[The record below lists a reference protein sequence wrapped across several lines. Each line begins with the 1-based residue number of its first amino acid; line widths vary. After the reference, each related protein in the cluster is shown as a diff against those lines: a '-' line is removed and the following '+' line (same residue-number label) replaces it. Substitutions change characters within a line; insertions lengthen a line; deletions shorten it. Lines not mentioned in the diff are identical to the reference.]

1 MMNPVHPVESAEADV
16 AINDRL
22 CEDDPDEAA
31 LDDDELRLVRIL
43 DLQREAL
50 RKEDSLEACLGAH
63 NSGLLRIGL
72 RYEEAIQ
79 KALDAAKGNLH
90 QILQVQP
97 AMNTHLSI
105 SRQVDRFANLE
116 ARLAELRLQAEYDKS
131 QAKSAALQR
140 STKSVTRRNGF

>member
-1 MMNPVHPVESAEADV
+1 MNPVHTHESLAADV
-16 AINDRL
+16 ALNDRL
-22 CEDDPDEAA
+22 SEDDPDDAA
-31 LDDDELRLVRIL
+31 FDDDEFASRWIS
-43 DLQREAL
+43 DLQRESL
-50 RKEDSLEACLGAH
+50 GKEELARGLPGAH

-72 RYEEAIQ
+72 RYEAAIH